1 MFFKR
6 FSIKCRDIR
15 IRIFTK
21 IITLQYTILIILLIL
36 N

>member
-6 FSIKCRDIR
+6 FSIKCRD